1 MDTKSK
7 LIKVAF
13 DEIYENGYKATSID
27 KILKKANM
35 NKGSM
40 YHFFKSKK
48 ELTLCVIEIH
58 INNYIENKYAS
69 LLTLD
74 DNIIDS
80 LIKLIKT
87 KNQYNYTYGC
97 RLNNLVQELSS
108 KDENFKIA
116 LEKVYFKFEE
126 IIEKVLQNALDN
138 NEILHPNIKDL
149 AIYVVASIE
158 GCLATA
164 KKSNSSDI
172 YISCISQLEFYL
184 NSLKIKQ

>member
-7 LIKVAF
+7 LVKTAF
-13 DEIYENGYKATSID
+13 NEIYENGYTATSID
-27 KILKKANM
+27 KILKKAVM

-48 ELTLCVIEIH
+48 ELTLEVIKVH
-58 INNYIENKYAS
+58 INNYIENKYSS
-69 LLTLD
+69 LLLLE

-108 KDENFKIA
+108 KDEDFKIA
-116 LEKVYFKFEE
+116 LEKVYFNFEKIMKTVLENAVKNKE
-126 IIEKVLQNALDN
+126 IS
-138 NEILHPNIKDL
+138 HPNINDL

>member
-7 LIKVAF
+7 LLQTAF
-13 DEIYENGYKATSID
+13 NEIYENGYSATSVD
-27 KILKKANM
+27 KILKKAGM

-48 ELTLCVIEIH
+48 ELTLGVIEVH
-58 INNYIENKYAS
+58 INKYIEDKYSS
-69 LLTLD
+69 LQVVD
-74 DNIIDS
+74 NNIIDA
-80 LIKLIKT
+80 LIKLLKT
-87 KNQYNYTYGC
+87 KNKFNYTYGC

-108 KDENFKIA
+108 KDEDFKLA
-116 LEKVYFKFEE
+116 LEKVYFKFEDIMYQVLEKALKNKE
-126 IIEKVLQNALDN
+126 IS
-138 NEILHPNIKDL
+138 HPNIKDL